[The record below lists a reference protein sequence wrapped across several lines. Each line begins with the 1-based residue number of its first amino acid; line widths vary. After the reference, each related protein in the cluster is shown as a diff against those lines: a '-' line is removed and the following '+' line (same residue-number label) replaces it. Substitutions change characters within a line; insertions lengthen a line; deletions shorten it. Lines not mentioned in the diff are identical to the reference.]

1 MELQDAFTD
10 YIHNL
15 QVVEHKSSSTIS
27 SYKSDLTIYLTYMK
41 EQGYSCVEQITF
53 SQIQEFLNIQVN
65 HRKHSSLNRLVSVIR
80 MFHRYL
86 AMTYTTIDDPSLHL
100 ESYKMSKKLP
110 NYFNVEDIETL
121 LNSFGDSEQD
131 IFHKCMLE
139 TLYGCGLRVSE
150 LCDLRLNQ
158 LHLDQGYITI
168 KGKGNKERLV
178 PMHKRSIQAIRNYLE
193 GVRNHW
199 EIKRNPYVFLTHT
212 GHVVNRQY
220 VHHLIK
226 NSLHSCDLDERLS
239 AHSFRHSFASHL
251 LDGGADLRVVQELLG
266 HSNISTTQIYTHIQT
281 KRLKEAY
288 RSFHPRMKEEVK

>member
-1 MELQDAFTD
+1 MRLQDAFQD

-15 QVVEHKSSSTIS
+15 QVVEHRPLSTVS

-41 EQGYSCVEQITF
+41 EQGIHNVEEITF
-53 SQIQEFLNIQVN
+53 SRIQDFLNIQADY
-65 HRKHSSLNRLVSVIR
+65 RKHSSLNRLVSVIR

-86 AMTYTTIDDPSLHL
+86 AMTYISIDDPSLHL

-110 NYFNVEDIETL
+110 NYFRVEDIETL
-121 LNSFGDSEQD
+121 LNSFDNTKDG
-131 IFHKCMLE
+131 IFHKCILE

-150 LCDLRLNQ
+150 LCHLQLNQ
-158 LHLDQGYITI
+158 LHLEQGYMTI
-168 KGKGNKERLV
+168 IGKGNKERLV
-178 PMHKRSIQAIRNYLE
+178 PMHKRNIQAVQNYLNN
-193 GVRNHW
+193 VRNQW
-199 EIKRNPYVFLTHT
+199 EVKRNPYVFLMRT

-220 VHHLIK
+220 VHLLIK
-226 NSLHSCDLDERLS
+226 DSLHHCGLDERLS

-281 KRLKEAY
+281 KRLNEAY